1 MEREP
6 IKMTAL
12 FNNYSRRPISIV
24 EGKGTIV
31 KDADGKQY
39 LDFTSGIAVCCLG
52 HAHPALVK
60 TVQEQSEKI
69 WHTSNLFES
78 PGQVAL
84 AESLV
89 ENNHLAHA
97 LFCNSG
103 AEANEAAIKLAR
115 KHTGKHHII
124 TFKNSFHGRTFGA
137 MSATGQEKIHKGFGP
152 LVDQFT
158 YLPFN
163 DVDALKE
170 AVDDSVAAIMLE
182 IIQGEGGIIE
192 VTEEFARAIS
202 EICENSDVLLIVDEV
217 QTGIGRTGARF
228 AFEHTPLKPDIV
240 SMAKGLGGGFPIGG
254 ILGTQELYETFGP
267 GSHGTTYGG
276 NPLGVAVAQTVINHV
291 FDASF
296 LKEVQE
302 KSQYLIDKLEKS
314 LPEGEFV
321 VRGKGLLLGLDCG
334 KEVATLV
341 EKAEEEGLLLVAA
354 GTHVLRIL
362 PPLTVTYEEI
372 DKAVEILAKILVD
385 EKKPV
390 S

>member
-1 MEREP
+1 MN
-6 IKMTAL
+6 AL

-24 EGKGTIV
+24 EGKGTLV
-31 KDADGKQY
+31 KDSNGKQY

-60 TVQEQSEKI
+60 TIQEQSEKL
-69 WHTSNLFES
+69 WHISNLFES

-89 ENNHLAHA
+89 KDNHLSHA

-124 TFKNSFHGRTFGA
+124 TFENSFHGRTFGA

-163 DVDALKE
+163 DAEALKD
-170 AVDDSVAAIMLE
+170 AIDDSVGAIMLE
-182 IIQGEGGIIE
+182 IIQGEGGIHE
-192 VTEEFARAIS
+192 VTPEFAQAIN
-202 EICENSDVLLIVDEV
+202 EICANSDILLIVDEV
-217 QTGIGRTGARF
+217 QTGISRTGTRF
-228 AFEHTPLKPDIV
+228 AFEQTSLKPDIV

-254 ILGTQELYETFGP
+254 ILATAELYETFGP

-276 NPLGVAVAQTVINHV
+276 NPLAVAVAQTVIDHV
-291 FDASF
+291 FEDAF
-296 LKEVQE
+296 LEEIQE
-302 KSQYLIDKLEKS
+302 KSQYLIEKLKEA
-314 LPEGEFV
+314 LPQEQFEI
-321 VRGKGLLLGLDCG
+321 RGKGLLIGLDCG
-334 KEVATLV
+334 KEVASLV
-341 EKAEEEGLLLVAA
+341 AKAEEEGLLLVAA
-354 GTHVLRIL
+354 GPQVLRLL
-362 PPLTVTYEEI
+362 PPLTVTNAEI
-372 DKAVEILAKILVD
+372 DEAVEILKKILVE
-385 EKKPV
+385 EKSPV

>member
-1 MEREP
+1 MN
-6 IKMTAL
+6 AL
-12 FNNYSRRPISIV
+12 FNNYSRRPICIV

-31 KDADGKQY
+31 KDSNGKQY

-60 TVQEQSEKI
+60 TVQEQSEKL
-69 WHTSNLFES
+69 WHISNLFES

-89 ENNHLAHA
+89 KDNHLAHA

-163 DVDALKE
+163 DVEALKE
-170 AVDDSVAAIMLE
+170 AVDETVGAIMLE
-182 IIQGEGGIIE
+182 IIQGEGGIHE
-192 VTEEFARAIS
+192 VTEEFAQAIN
-202 EICENSDVLLIVDEV
+202 EICVNHDILLIVDEV
-217 QTGIGRTGARF
+217 QTGIGRTGTQF
-228 AFEHTPLKPDIV
+228 AFEQTQLKPDIV

-254 ILGTQELYETFGP
+254 ILATAELYETFGP

-276 NPLGVAVAQTVINHV
+276 NPLAVSVAQTVLDHV
-291 FDASF
+291 FNESF
-296 LKEVQE
+296 LNEVQD
-302 KSQYLIDKLEKS
+302 KSKYLINKLQEV
-314 LPEGEFV
+314 LPQEQFEI
-321 VRGKGLLLGLDCG
+321 RGKGLLLGIDCG
-334 KEVATLV
+334 KDVAALV
-341 EKAEEEGLLLVAA
+341 EKAEKEGLLLVAA
-354 GTHVLRIL
+354 GPQVLRLL
-362 PPLTVTYEEI
+362 PPLTVTNQEI
-372 DKAVEILAKILVD
+372 DEAVEILKKLLVE
-385 EKKPV
+385 EKSPV
-390 S
+390 V

>member
-1 MEREP
+1 MN
-6 IKMTAL
+6 AL

-24 EGKGTIV
+24 EGKGTLV
-31 KDADGKQY
+31 KDSNGKQY

-60 TVQEQSEKI
+60 TIQEQSEKL
-69 WHTSNLFES
+69 WHISNLFES

-89 ENNHLAHA
+89 KDNHLSHA

-124 TFKNSFHGRTFGA
+124 TFENSFHGRTFGA

-163 DVDALKE
+163 DAEALKD
-170 AVDDSVAAIMLE
+170 AIDDSVGAIMLE
-182 IIQGEGGIIE
+182 IIQGEGGIHE
-192 VTEEFARAIS
+192 VTPEFAQAIN
-202 EICENSDVLLIVDEV
+202 EICANSDILLIVDEV
-217 QTGIGRTGARF
+217 QTGISRTGTRF
-228 AFEHTPLKPDIV
+228 AFEQTSLKPDIV

-254 ILGTQELYETFGP
+254 ILATAELYETFGP

-276 NPLGVAVAQTVINHV
+276 NPLAVAVAQTVIDHV
-291 FDASF
+291 FEDAF
-296 LKEVQE
+296 LEEVQE
-302 KSQYLIDKLEKS
+302 KSQYLIEKLKEA
-314 LPEGEFV
+314 LPQEQYEI
-321 VRGKGLLLGLDCG
+321 RGKGLLIGLDCG
-334 KEVATLV
+334 KEVASLV
-341 EKAEEEGLLLVAA
+341 AKAEEEGLLLVAA
-354 GTHVLRIL
+354 GPQVLRLL
-362 PPLTVTYEEI
+362 PPLTVTNAEI
-372 DKAVEILAKILVD
+372 DEAVEILKKILVE
-385 EKKPV
+385 EKSPV